1 MKHLENNN
9 KMIIIKEFHDTSVE
23 EFMIPVIGSKYD
35 MLIKDG
41 DIDFY
46 VDGRLV
52 DSWTI
57 TENALITPPVLK
69 RRGLLGKLADNMVAH
84 IVERFEVDDSDL
96 ATWFMDRLLFAVL
109 KIMFLRKKEEK

>member
-1 MKHLENNN
+1 MNRN
-9 KMIIIKEFHDTSVE
+9 MIVIKEFHDTSVE
-23 EFMIPVIGSKYD
+23 EIMIPVIGSKYD

-57 TENALITPPVLK
+57 TEEALITPPVL
-69 RRGLLGKLADNMVAH
+69 RRRSLLSKLVDRMTTH
-84 IVERFEVDDSDL
+84 IIERFEIDDSDV

-109 KIMFLRKKEEK
+109 RIMFLRNKRGSDE